1 MPTGHVKWFDAKAHE
16 ARLVGRLGREYTA
29 EADEVEPPARTADA
43 PVAFKL
49 KRANGVTRA
58 VEVRLRP
65 GTRVSPTQGR
75 FGDLSGAAH
84 PDSKGRA
91 ALSRRR
97 LDPGLDTGDLA
108 SRVARHWVEALVR
121 GDRAAAERLYAPDA
135 VIHTQSA
142 ADTGRKAVQ
151 LSIDRSP
158 LLASH
163 HSDVQIGG
171 DGSRVRI
178 SWGLSAEDLA
188 RVPAS
193 ERRIQTTLRIAHGQ
207 IAEQWG

>member
-1 MPTGHVKWFDAKAHE
+1 MPTGHVKWFDDAARE
-16 ARLVGRLGREYTA
+16 ARLVSRSGREYPA
-29 EADEVEPPARTADA
+29 EAAEIEPPARTADA

-49 KRANGVTRA
+49 KRANGVMRA
-58 VEVRLRP
+58 VEVRLRR

-97 LDPGLDTGDLA
+97 LDPGLDSDELA
-108 SRVARHWVEALVR
+108 SRVARHWVEALAR
-121 GDRAAAERLYAPDA
+121 GDRAAAKKLYAPDA
-135 VIHTQSA
+135 VIHTQSGVE
-142 ADTGRKAVQ
+142 TGRKVVQ
-151 LSIDRSP
+151 LCIDRSP
-158 LLASH
+158 LLAGYR
-163 HSDVQIGG
+163 SDVQIGG
-171 DGSRVRI
+171 DQSRVRI
-178 SWGLSAEDLA
+178 SWGLGAEDLA

-193 ERRIQTTLRIAHGQ
+193 ERRTQTTLRIAHGQ